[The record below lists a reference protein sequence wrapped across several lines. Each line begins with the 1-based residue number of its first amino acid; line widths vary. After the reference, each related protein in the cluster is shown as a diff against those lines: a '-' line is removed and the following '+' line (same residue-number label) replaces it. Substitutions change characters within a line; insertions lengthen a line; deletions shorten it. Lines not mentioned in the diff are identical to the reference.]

1 MSRKGDWVCTASG
14 IAFYPLDP
22 RPEDVVIEDIAHALA
37 AKGRFGG
44 ATRYFYSVAE
54 HSYRVALAV
63 WAAYPKRSRVAARTA
78 ATAALGGLLHDGS
91 EAYLVDL
98 PRPIKHMFSA
108 YLEVEASVQAV
119 VEARFNL
126 DLTPEMR
133 ERIAHFDD
141 VLLATERRD
150 LMPKTKE
157 AWVLPWKPLR
167 ERIRLTSHPE
177 VARREFLSLFEIL
190 QARRSSPA

>member
-1 MSRKGDWVCTASG
+1 MPRKGGWVCTASG

-44 ATRYFYSVAE
+44 ATRHFYSVAE

-98 PRPIKHMFSA
+98 PRPIKHMFPA
-108 YLEVEASVQAV
+108 YLEVEASVQTV

-133 ERIAHFDD
+133 ERIAHDD

-157 AWVLPWKPLR
+157 AGVLPGKPLR
-167 ERIRLTSHPE
+167 ERIRLTSYPE
-177 VARREFLSLFEIL
+177 AARREFLALFEIL
-190 QARRSSPA
+190 QAQRSSST